1 MYWFWGHLIWVPKF
15 KKGRKRIT
23 NILHKNEELS
33 SVTLFSKL
41 NIESNHTNVV
51 KRTKNYQSTIIF
63 LCFCKYLNRTAGTSC
78 CEFWAIFK
86 ISSFGANYGG
96 ASGWLL
102 TWHNSTDTQIRA
114 LDHPPEIQSLT
125 WTLHWRSQNSQPAST
140 FLICLLKSRKNIIP
154 VPAFKVLKVFCSSF
168 ERP

>member
-96 ASGWLL
+96 AWGWLL

-114 LDHPPEIQSLT
+114 LDHPPEIQSLNELYT
-125 WTLHWRSQNSQPAST
+125 EELKIHSQLAH
-140 FLICLLKSRKNIIP
+140 F
-154 VPAFKVLKVFCSSF
+154 
-168 ERP
+168 